1 MDNNHCE
8 VPANF
13 TEIESYVIAEQ
24 EEAAEAILQAQK
36 CFFYDTCAFR
46 NHMNIAEPNRIFQYI
61 KQVGGII
68 VITRGII
75 MELRSGDNR
84 LWEQHV
90 NYIKKMR
97 QYGLRVLVIYEEDVK
112 KALEICVAG
121 LAEIHTMLSFAV
133 KNAKSK
139 EGAVERTF
147 ERNPSLKQE
156 LLGNT
161 IRKEGSL
168 MERFFQEVRSNKVS
182 GDNLG
187 EELIAICMHM
197 LSNIPEFSSP
207 KYILL
212 TDDRRAITL
221 LGRTIRDVFRYTGK
235 RSITGITTT
244 KLCWLM
250 VRDEIITTKEQVLK
264 ILEGGNTG
272 QNIKV
277 LCSEK
282 YELEP
287 NEKIFGLGE
296 FAKTLISDRGLK
308 VYA

>member
-1 MDNNHCE
+1 MDKNYCV
-8 VPANF
+8 VPVNF
-13 TEIESYVIAEQ
+13 TEIESYVIVKQ
-24 EEAAEAILQAQK
+24 EEAAEAIIQAEK

-46 NHMNIAEPNRIFQYI
+46 NHMNIANPNPIFEYI
-61 KQVGGII
+61 KRVGGII

-75 MELRSGDNR
+75 MELCSGDNR

-97 QYGLRVLVIYEEDVK
+97 QYGLRVLVIYEEDMK
-112 KALEICVAG
+112 KALEICFTG
-121 LAEIHTMLSFAV
+121 ITEIHTMLSFAV

-147 ERNPSLKQE
+147 ERNPSLKQA
-156 LLGNT
+156 LLTNT
-161 IRKEGSL
+161 ISKESSL
-168 MERFFQEVRSNKVS
+168 VKRFFQEVRNNKVS

-197 LSNIPEFSSP
+197 LSNIPEFSSH

-212 TDDRRAITL
+212 TDDRGATTL
-221 LGRTIRDVFRYTGK
+221 LGKTIRDVFRYTGK

-250 VRDEIITTKEQVLK
+250 VKDEIITTKDQVLE
-264 ILEGGNTG
+264 ILEAGNTG
-272 QNIKV
+272 RSIKV

-287 NEKIFGLGE
+287 SEKTFRLSE
-296 FAKTLISDRGLK
+296 FAEKLISDRGLK
-308 VYA
+308 VYV